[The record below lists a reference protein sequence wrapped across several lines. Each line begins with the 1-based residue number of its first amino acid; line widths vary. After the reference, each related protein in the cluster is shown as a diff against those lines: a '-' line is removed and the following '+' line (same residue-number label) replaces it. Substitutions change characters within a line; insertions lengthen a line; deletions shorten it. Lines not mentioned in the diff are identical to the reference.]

1 MQVRSASG
9 EEDLEVVGLPTIA
22 PAVAVAALGDAEGL
36 RNDVIVD
43 CVAQGER
50 AVAFVPKAV
59 TRQLSH
65 VRREVGGIHNGGILR
80 ERSKRFSSNDAV
92 DVSLGVVVTLSLGL
106 AGQCDVHGAYCVG
119 QTNHNTR
126 TRGLQ
131 AIRAAVTV

>member
-1 MQVRSASG
+1 MVEFCAS
-9 EEDLEVVGLPTIA
+9 
-22 PAVAVAALGDAEGL
+22 VASALG
-36 RNDVIVD
+36 
-43 CVAQGER
+43 
-50 AVAFVPKAV
+50 
-59 TRQLSH
+59 
-65 VRREVGGIHNGGILR
+65 
-80 ERSKRFSSNDAV
+80 NDAV